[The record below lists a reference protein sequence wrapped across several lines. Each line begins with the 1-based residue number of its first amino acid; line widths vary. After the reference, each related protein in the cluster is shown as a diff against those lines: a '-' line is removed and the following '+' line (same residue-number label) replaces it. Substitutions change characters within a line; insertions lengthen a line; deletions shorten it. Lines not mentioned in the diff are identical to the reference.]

1 MLVHA
6 YVFIRVSSFAFQLTQ
21 CVRLCFVS
29 YATIYDESDDVER
42 AVDKLDVLGS
52 GFRIVDLGR
61 ERVVQS
67 VPVELSVDHTKAL
80 SACGEY
86 GYTSASAL
94 QALTGWDDNRTNATL
109 RFLLDNEIAWLDLQ
123 SPEPTYWI
131 LGLVAGSTSQA

>member
-1 MLVHA
+1 M
-6 YVFIRVSSFAFQLTQ
+6 
-21 CVRLCFVS
+21 
-29 YATIYDESDDVER
+29 ER
-42 AVDKLDVLGS
+42 AVGKLDMLGS

-67 VPVELSVDHTKAL
+67 VPVELSVDHTRAL
-80 SACGEY
+80 SVCGER
-86 GYTSASAL
+86 GYTSASSL
-94 QALTGWDDNRTNATL
+94 QALTGWDDNRTNASL